1 MKQYIIAVNDKN
13 NLKEIKKICNVIFVS
28 RYMNIIGVKIKK
40 GKDIYDLKYYPNV
53 ISLRECQEGRLKD
66 VV

>member
-1 MKQYIIAVNDKN
+1 MKQYIIAVNNKN
-13 NLKEIKKICNVIFVS
+13 NLKEIEKICNVIFIS
-28 RYMNIIGVKIKK
+28 KYMNIIGVEINK
-40 GKDIYDLKYYPNV
+40 GKNIYDLKYCPNV